1 MIEEIRKKIN
11 QKTKPLGSLGQL
23 EEISSQICLIQK
35 TLSPKLRNPTIL
47 VFAGDHG
54 IAKNGV
60 SAYPSKVT
68 AQMVLNFL
76 NGGAAIN
83 VLCKQHGINLNV
95 VDAGVD
101 FDFKKHE
108 KLINAKIA
116 KGTQNSLET
125 NSMSKKDLEN
135 CFKKGE
141 DILESV
147 YLANSNIVGFGEMGI
162 GNTSSAS
169 LIMSTLCKIPI
180 KDCVG
185 RGTGLNDKQLDKKKA
200 LLYKVLQNHSPVLDA
215 KDALIKFGGFEI
227 AQICAAML
235 AAHKKE
241 MIIMVDGF
249 IATAA
254 YLCAFTINPEI
265 RRNAIF
271 CHKSQEKGHQLI
283 LDHLKAKPLL
293 NLSMRLGEGTACA
306 LAYPIIKSAVLF
318 INEMASFDSAKISN
332 SI

>member
-1 MIEEIRKKIN
+1 MIEEKRNNID
-11 QKTKPLGSLGQL
+11 QKTKPLGSLGKL
-23 EEISSQICLIQK
+23 EDISSQICLLQK
-35 TLSPKLRNPTIL
+35 TLNPKLLNPTIL

-54 IAKNGV
+54 IAKSGV

-83 VLCKQHGINLNV
+83 VLCKQHGIKLHI

-101 FDFKKHE
+101 FDFNNDE

-116 KGTQNSLET
+116 KGTQNFLET
-125 NSMSKKDLEN
+125 NAMSENELDN
-135 CFKKGE
+135 CFNKAE

-147 YLANSNIVGFGEMGI
+147 YHADSNIVGFGEMGI

-180 KDCVG
+180 EDCVG
-185 RGTGLNDKQLDKKKA
+185 RGTGLNDRQLNKKKT
-200 LLYKVLQNHSPVLDA
+200 LLNEVLQNHTPVLSAYDV
-215 KDALIKFGGFEI
+215 LIKFGGFEI

-265 RRNAIF
+265 RHNAIF
-271 CHKSQEKGHQLI
+271 CHQSQEKGHQI
-283 LDHLKAKPLL
+283 MLDYLKVKPLL
-293 NLSMRLGEGTACA
+293 NLSLRLGEGTACA
-306 LAYPIIKSAVLF
+306 LAYPIIESAVLF
-318 INEMASFDSAKISN
+318 MNEMASFESAKIN
-332 SI
+332 KNL

>member
-1 MIEEIRKKIN
+1 MIEKIKN
-11 QKTKPLGSLGQL
+11 KIDQKTKPLGSLGKL
-23 EEISSQICLIQK
+23 EDISSQICLLQK
-35 TLSPKLRNPTIL
+35 TLTPKLLNPTIL

-54 IAKNGV
+54 IAKSGV

-83 VLCKQHGINLNV
+83 ILCKQHGINLNV

-101 FDFKKHE
+101 FDFKKDE

-125 NSMSKKDLEN
+125 NAMSENELNN
-135 CFKKGE
+135 CFNKAE

-147 YLANSNIVGFGEMGI
+147 YHADSNIVGFGEMGI

-180 KDCVG
+180 EDCVG
-185 RGTGLNDKQLDKKKA
+185 RGTGLNDRQLDKKKT
-200 LLYKVLQNHSPVLDA
+200 LLNEVLQNHYPVLSAYDV
-215 KDALIKFGGFEI
+215 LIKFGGFEI

-271 CHKSQEKGHQLI
+271 CHQSQEKGHQI
-283 LDHLKAKPLL
+283 MLDYLKAKPLL
-293 NLSMRLGEGTACA
+293 NLSLRLGEGTACA
-306 LAYPIIKSAVLF
+306 LAYPIIESAVLF
-318 INEMASFDSAKISN
+318 INEMASFESAKIN
-332 SI
+332 KNL

>member
-83 VLCKQHGINLNV
+83 ILCKQHGINLNV

-101 FDFKKHE
+101 FDFKKDE

-125 NSMSKKDLEN
+125 NAMSEKELEN
-135 CFKKGE
+135 CFK
-141 DILESV
+141 
-147 YLANSNIVGFGEMGI
+147 
-162 GNTSSAS
+162 
-169 LIMSTLCKIPI
+169 I
-180 KDCVG
+180 K
-185 RGTGLNDKQLDKKKA
+185 
-200 LLYKVLQNHSPVLDA
+200 
-215 KDALIKFGGFEI
+215 
-227 AQICAAML
+227 
-235 AAHKKE
+235 
-241 MIIMVDGF
+241 
-249 IATAA
+249 
-254 YLCAFTINPEI
+254 
-265 RRNAIF
+265 
-271 CHKSQEKGHQLI
+271 
-283 LDHLKAKPLL
+283 
-293 NLSMRLGEGTACA
+293 
-306 LAYPIIKSAVLF
+306 
-318 INEMASFDSAKISN
+318 
-332 SI
+332 